1 MTPDHLA
8 RVEAL
13 FHEAADLPP
22 HERSALL
29 DERCA
34 NHPALRAA
42 VESLLRAESSIHS
55 RSFLETPALARLP
68 DSTTQLPSHLGHFRI
83 LSLLGQGGMGAVYEA
98 EQDNPRR
105 RVALKVIRSTFLSR
119 ELLARFQREAQALA
133 LLSHPSIAAIY
144 EAGTLDSPHAPT
156 PYFAMEIVQGLPIDA
171 YAHQRHLTIPQ
182 RVSLLARVCDA
193 VQHAHSRGVI
203 HRDLKPANI
212 LVIHPSSPD
221 ADPLPKVLDFGVAR
235 LANPDLAATLQT
247 DAGQLLGTLAYMSP
261 EQLDADPSHV
271 DARADVYALAVILY
285 ELLVGKPPIDV
296 RGLSIP
302 DAAHAVR
309 NDEPTRAGLASHA
322 LRGDLETILHRALE
336 KDPARRYPT
345 PADLAADLRRSL
357 RHQPIHARPPSR
369 AYRAAKFIRRH
380 RVGFFATSTVI
391 AALLLATAALS
402 LSLLRVRA
410 ARDLATTRAAQAD
423 AVTTFLQDM
432 LSSVR
437 PSRAR
442 GTEVTVAQVLDDA
455 STRIDHE
462 LADQPLVEASIRLAI
477 GVTYRTLSNF
487 DDADRHLAR
496 ALDLRRDHLSPAHPD
511 TIDALAE
518 LAHLREEQARYD
530 EAISLDN
537 QVLDAR
543 RAAHSDRSE
552 PYAAALLR
560 LGNALQRAGRLDEA
574 EAAQRAAY
582 DIRAALEPQGGLNLA
597 ASSDSLARILN
608 AKGNYADAE
617 PLLRA
622 AVDMR
627 RRYLPPDHPELARS
641 LSSLAS
647 LLHDRGRLADAEPL
661 YREALDIDRRVYPKG
676 DLSLAISLNN
686 LASLLQDKND
696 YDAARTLFEE
706 SLSLRRALLPHE
718 HPSVG
723 SALNNLAVLA
733 YFQGRFDDAIT
744 LFREALDI
752 RRVALGEEHVE
763 TLRTRMSL
771 AASLLKHSADDEAI
785 NELRDCRE
793 AFIRTLGPE
802 HPQTLRCTH
811 NLVDPLLRTRREPEA
826 LELAQQTFDART
838 RILGHDHPDTLIT
851 QQVYAYALACNNR
864 PDEAIAAMQ
873 RALST
878 WQSRDG
884 VTPAQLAA
892 ANQAALRVAQRAG
905 RDDLVAQWSPTPA
918 TTQSP

>member
-1 MTPDHLA
+1 MTSDHLA

-13 FHEAADLPP
+13 FHELIDLPP
-22 HERSALL
+22 DQRSSLL
-29 DERCA
+29 DQRCA
-34 NHPALRAA
+34 NNPALRAA
-42 VESLLRAESSIHS
+42 VESLLRAESSNHT
-55 RSFLETPALARLP
+55 FLETPALARL
-68 DSTTQLPSHLGHFRI
+68 STTTTPLPSRLAHFRI

-105 RVALKVIRSTFLSR
+105 RVALKVIRSPFLSR
-119 ELLARFQREAQALA
+119 ELLSRFQREAQALA

-144 EAGTLDSPHAPT
+144 EAGAFDSPHAPT
-156 PYFAMEIVQGLPIDA
+156 PFFAMEIVQGLPIDA
-171 YAHQRHLTIPQ
+171 YAHHHHLTIPQ

-212 LVIHPSSPD
+212 LVVHPSSPD
-221 ADPLPKVLDFGVAR
+221 DEPLPKVLDFGVAR
-235 LANPDLAATLQT
+235 LANPDIAATLQT

-261 EQLDADPSHV
+261 EQLDADPTHV

-285 ELLVGKPPIDV
+285 ELLVGRPPIDV

-309 NDEPTRAGLASHA
+309 HDEPTRAGLASHA
-322 LRGDLETILHRALE
+322 LRGDLETILQRALE

-345 PADLAADLRRSL
+345 PADLAADLRRFL
-357 RHQPIHARPPSR
+357 RHEPIHARPPSR

-380 RVGFFATSTVI
+380 RVGFIATTTVI
-391 AALLLATAALS
+391 AALLLATATLS

-423 AVTTFLQDM
+423 AVTNFLQDM

-442 GTEVTVAQVLDDA
+442 GAEVTVSQVLDDA
-455 STRIDHE
+455 STRIDRDF
-462 LADQPLVEASIRLAI
+462 AAQPLVEASIRLAI
-477 GVTYRTLSNF
+477 GVTYRTLSNH
-487 DDADRHLAR
+487 DQAERHITR
-496 ALDLRRDHLSPAHPD
+496 ALDLRRTHLHPSD
-511 TIDALAE
+511 PETIDALAE
-518 LAHLREEQARYD
+518 LAFLREEQARYD
-530 EAISLDN
+530 ESIALYN

-543 RAAHSDRSE
+543 RAAHGPRSE
-552 PYAAALLR
+552 PVAAALHR

-574 EAAQRAAY
+574 EAAQRNAY
-582 DIRAALEPQGGLNLA
+582 DIRAALQPDGALNLA
-597 ASSDSLARILN
+597 ASSDALARILN
-608 AKGNYADAE
+608 TRGNYADAE

-627 RRYLPPDHPELARS
+627 RAHLPPDHPELARS

-647 LLHDRGRLADAEPL
+647 LLHDRGRFVDAEPL
-661 YREALDIDRRVYPKG
+661 YREALDIDRKVYPKG
-676 DLSLAISLNN
+676 DLSLAISINN

-706 SLSLRRALLPHE
+706 SLSLRRALLPHD
-718 HPSVG
+718 HPSVA
-723 SALNNLAVLA
+723 SAVNNLAVLA

-744 LFREALDI
+744 LFREALYI
-752 RRVALGEEHVE
+752 RTASLGPDHFE

-771 AASLLKHSADDEAI
+771 AATLLKHSADDEAI
-785 NELRDCRE
+785 NELRYCLE

-811 NLVDPLLRTRREPEA
+811 NLVDPLLRTGREAEA
-826 LELAQQTFDART
+826 LDLAQQAFDARA
-838 RILGHDHPDTLIT
+838 RILGPDHPDTLIT
-851 QQVYAYALACNNR
+851 LQVYAYALACNNQ
-864 PDEAIAAMQ
+864 PDEAVDAIR

-878 WQSRDG
+878 WEAREG

-892 ANQAALRVAQRAG
+892 AKQAALRVAERAG
-905 RDDLVAQWSPTPA
+905 RDDLVALWSPPTAP
-918 TTQSP
+918 TQSP